1 MSRLITAN
9 LLGKMKLSKVYIDKK
24 GYKRFKDSGKLVHR
38 HVMERK
44 LGFRLRKDVIVHHIN
59 GIKTDNRF
67 ENLQL
72 MTKKEHFKHHTA
84 RKENVNFRALA
95 EIIKVSIW
103 ILRLII
109 KRIIDSITNVFRRT
123 KS

>member
-1 MSRLITAN
+1 
-9 LLGKMKLSKVYIDKK
+9 MKLSKVYIDKK
-24 GYKRFKDSGKLVHR
+24 GYKRFRASGKLVHR

-44 LGFRLRKDVIVHHIN
+44 LGFRLRKEVIVHHIN

-84 RKENVNFRALA
+84 RKENASFNVLA
-95 EIIKVSIW
+95 EIIKISIW

-109 KRIIDSITNVFRRT
+109 KRIIDFIIYVFKGT
-123 KS
+123 KGWRKTK

>member
-1 MSRLITAN
+1 
-9 LLGKMKLSKVYIDKK
+9 MKLSKVYIDKK

-44 LGFRLRKDVIVHHIN
+44 LGFRLRKNVIVHHMN

-72 MTKKEHFKHHTA
+72 MTKKEHFKHHMT
-84 RKENVNFRALA
+84 RKENANFRALA
-95 EIIKVSIW
+95 EIIKISIW

-109 KRIIDSITNVFRRT
+109 KLIIDTIIYVFNFTFDSI
-123 KS
+123 

>member
-1 MSRLITAN
+1 
-9 LLGKMKLSKVYIDKK
+9 MKVPNVYIDKK
-24 GYKRFKDSGKLVHR
+24 GYKRFKASGKRVDR
-38 HVMERK
+38 TVMERK
-44 LGFRLRKDVIVHHIN
+44 LGTRLSKDVIVHHIN

-72 MTKKEHFKHHTA
+72 MAKKEYSKTHMT
-84 RKENVNFRALA
+84 RKDNVKTSTLV
-95 EIIKVSIW
+95 EIAKINTWLFS
-103 ILRLII
+103 LII

>member
-1 MSRLITAN
+1 
-9 LLGKMKLSKVYIDKK
+9 MKLSKVYIDKK
-24 GYKRFKDSGKLVHR
+24 GYKRFKASGKLVHR

-72 MTKKEHFKHHTA
+72 MTKKEHFKHHVVK
-84 RKENVNFRALA
+84 KENVNFNVLA
-95 EIIKVSIW
+95 EIIKISIW

-109 KRIIDSITNVFRRT
+109 KLIIDIIIYVFKGT
-123 KS
+123 KGWRKSK

>member
-1 MSRLITAN
+1 
-9 LLGKMKLSKVYIDKK
+9 MKLSKVYIDKE
-24 GYKRFKDSGKLVHR
+24 GYKRFKASGKLVHR

-72 MTKKEHFKHHTA
+72 MAKKEHFKHHVA
-84 RKENVNFRALA
+84 RKENVNFSTLV

-109 KRIIDSITNVFRRT
+109 KLIIDIIIYVFKGT
-123 KS
+123 KGWRKSK

>member
-1 MSRLITAN
+1 
-9 LLGKMKLSKVYIDKK
+9 MKLSKVYVDKK
-24 GYKRFKDSGKLVHR
+24 GYKRFRDSGNLVHR

-44 LGFRLRKDVIVHHIN
+44 LGFHLRKDVIVHHIN

-72 MTKKEHFKHHTA
+72 MTRKEYFKHHTA
-84 RKENVNFRALA
+84 GKTDANFRALV
-95 EIIKVSIW
+95 EITKISIW

-109 KRIIDSITNVFRRT
+109 KRITDFIIYVS
-123 KS
+123 KSLKGWRKPK

>member
-1 MSRLITAN
+1 
-9 LLGKMKLSKVYIDKK
+9 MKLSKVYIDKK

-72 MTKKEHFKHHTA
+72 MTKKEHFKHHVV
-84 RKENVNFRALA
+84 KKGNVNFSALV

-103 ILRLII
+103 ILRLIV
-109 KRIIDSITNVFRRT
+109 KLIIDIIIYVSKGT
-123 KS
+123 KGWRESK

>member
-1 MSRLITAN
+1 M
-9 LLGKMKLSKVYIDKK
+9 SKVYIDKK

-38 HVMERK
+38 RVMERK

-72 MTKKEHFKHHTA
+72 MTNKEHSKHLMA
-84 RKENVNFRALA
+84 RKENVKISVLA
-95 EIIKVSIW
+95 EFSKISIW
-103 ILRLII
+103 ILRLTI
-109 KRIIDSITNVFRRT
+109 KRIIDSIIYVFKGT
-123 KS
+123 KGWRKTK

>member
-1 MSRLITAN
+1 
-9 LLGKMKLSKVYIDKK
+9 MKLSKVYIDKK
-24 GYKRFKDSGKLVHR
+24 GYKRFRASGKLVHR

-72 MTKKEHFKHHTA
+72 MTKKEHFKHHVA
-84 RKENVNFRALA
+84 RKENVKISALV

-103 ILRLII
+103 ILRLTINL
-109 KRIIDSITNVFRRT
+109 IIDIIIYVFKGIKGWG
-123 KS
+123 KSK

>member
-1 MSRLITAN
+1 M
-9 LLGKMKLSKVYIDKK
+9 SKVYIDKK
-24 GYKRFKDSGKLVHR
+24 GYKLFRDSGKLVHR

-44 LGFRLRKDVIVHHIN
+44 LGLRLRKDVIVHHIN

-72 MTKKEHFKHHTA
+72 MTKKEHFKHHVA
-84 RKENVNFRALA
+84 RKENANFRALV
-95 EIIKVSIW
+95 EIIKISIW

-109 KRIIDSITNVFRRT
+109 KLIIDTIIYVFKGT
-123 KS
+123 KGWRKSK

>member
-1 MSRLITAN
+1 
-9 LLGKMKLSKVYIDKK
+9 MKLSKIYIDKK

-44 LGFRLRKDVIVHHIN
+44 LGLRLRKDVIVHHIN

-72 MTKKEHFKHHTA
+72 MTKKEHFKHHVA
-84 RKENVNFRALA
+84 RKEKANIQPLEEFTRVG
-95 EIIKVSIW
+95 IW
-103 ILRLII
+103 IVRLIVNRI
-109 KRIIDSITNVFRRT
+109 KGWGES
-123 KS
+123 K

>member
-1 MSRLITAN
+1 M
-9 LLGKMKLSKVYIDKK
+9 SKVYIDKK

-72 MTKKEHFKHHTA
+72 MTKEEHFKHHTA
-84 RKENVNFRALA
+84 RKENVNFSVLV
-95 EIIKVSIW
+95 EIIKISIW
-103 ILRLII
+103 ILRFINE
-109 KRIIDSITNVFRRT
+109 RIIDFIIYVFKGIKGWRKT
-123 KS
+123 K

>member
-1 MSRLITAN
+1 M
-9 LLGKMKLSKVYIDKK
+9 SKVYIDKK
-24 GYKRFKDSGKLVHR
+24 GYKRFRASGKLVHR

-72 MTKKEHFKHHTA
+72 MTKKEHSKHHVEK
-84 RKENVNFRALA
+84 KENGDLGV
-95 EIIKVSIW
+95 IIIGFISGIVKTTIWVLKSIT
-103 ILRLII
+103 RLIYYTI
-109 KRIIDSITNVFRRT
+109 KAIKNNRIR
-123 KS
+123 K

>member
-1 MSRLITAN
+1 M
-9 LLGKMKLSKVYIDKK
+9 SKVYIDKK

-72 MTKKEHFKHHTA
+72 MTKKEHFKHHVA
-84 RKENVNFRALA
+84 RKDNVKISSIG
-95 EIIKVSIW
+95 EIVKISIW

-109 KRIIDSITNVFRRT
+109 KRIIDIIIYVFKGIKGWG
-123 KS
+123 KSK

>member
-1 MSRLITAN
+1 MR
-9 LLGKMKLSKVYIDKK
+9 KSKVYIDRK
-24 GYKRFKDSGKLVHR
+24 GYKRFKDSGKFVHR

-72 MTKKEHFKHHTA
+72 MTKKEHFGHHTA
-84 RKENVNFRALA
+84 RKENVNFGTLV
-95 EIIKVSIW
+95 EIIKVSLW
-103 ILRLII
+103 ILRLIV
-109 KRIIDSITNVFRRT
+109 KLIIDIIMYVFKGT
-123 KS
+123 KGWRESK

>member
-1 MSRLITAN
+1 
-9 LLGKMKLSKVYIDKK
+9 MKLSKVYIDKK

-38 HVMERK
+38 RVMERK

-72 MTKKEHFKHHTA
+72 MTKKEHFKQHVA
-84 RKENVNFRALA
+84 RKENVNFSTLV

-103 ILRLII
+103 ILRLFI
-109 KRIIDSITNVFRRT
+109 KRIIDFIIYVFKGIKGWRKT
-123 KS
+123 K

>member
-1 MSRLITAN
+1 M
-9 LLGKMKLSKVYIDKK
+9 SKVYIDKE
-24 GYKRFKDSGKLVHR
+24 GYKRFKASGKLVDR

-44 LGFRLRKDVIVHHIN
+44 LGIRLSKYIIVHHIN

-72 MTKKEHFKHHTA
+72 MTKKEHFKHHVT
-84 RKENVNFRALA
+84 RKENANFRALV
-95 EIIKVSIW
+95 EVIKISIW

-109 KRIIDSITNVFRRT
+109 KRIIDSIVNVFKGT
-123 KS
+123 KGWGKSK